1 MGSSGKSQLGRD
13 YFWNTASSLMGS
25 LSMVLMLIVVT
36 RAAGIAAAGVYS
48 LATAVGQ
55 QFKTVGA
62 YEVRPYQATDVR
74 HRFSF
79 GTYYATRL
87 VTLVVMVVGIVAYAL
102 VTGKGQQS
110 AIVVILVASLR
121 VFDAFEDVFYG
132 EFQRI
137 GRLDIAGRANFFRV
151 LVTTTVFTVLI
162 FVTRDLATTTIVTI
176 IVTALAVAFLIVPP
190 AKGLFPLRP
199 AFSVGP
205 VRSLLI
211 ACLPLFLAAFLAM
224 YLTNAPRFAIEA
236 FMDSAQQG
244 YYAILFMPA
253 LAINILAMFV
263 FRPLLTRMA
272 TYWAAGNRAGFTRLV
287 KRGILG
293 VGLAFA
299 LTFIV
304 VYFLGV
310 PILNLLYS
318 VDLSEYRRELLVIV
332 VGGAMNSL
340 AVIFYYALTT
350 MRQQHLLL
358 GGYLASAGLVWV
370 LSRVLVPTSGIMG
383 AALSYSLAMMVLA
396 LVFALSFMLMNRGAP
411 RGVAQTPPKL

>member
-1 MGSSGKSQLGRD
+1 
-13 YFWNTASSLMGS
+13 MGS

-55 QFKTVGA
+55 QFQTVGS

-79 GTYYATRL
+79 GTYYAARII
-87 VTLVVMVVGIVAYAL
+87 TLFAMVVGIVSYAL
-102 VTGKGQQS
+102 ITGNGQQS
-110 AIVVILVASLR
+110 VTVVILVASLR
-121 VFDAFEDVFYG
+121 LFDAFEDVFYG
-132 EFQRI
+132 EFQRL
-137 GRLDIAGRANFFRV
+137 GRLDVAGRANFFRV
-151 LVTTTVFTVLI
+151 LATTTVFTALI
-162 FVTRDLATTTIVTI
+162 FITRDLAITTIVTI
-176 IVTALAVAFLIVPP
+176 IVTAVAVALLIVPP
-190 AKGLFPLRP
+190 AKGLFALRP

-205 VRSLLI
+205 VRSLLV

-224 YLTNAPRFAIEA
+224 YLTNAPRFAIET
-236 FMDSAQQG
+236 FMDSTQQG
-244 YYAILFMPA
+244 YYAILFVPA
-253 LAINILAMFV
+253 LAINILAMFI

-272 TYWAAGNRAGFTRLV
+272 TYWASCNREGFTKLV
-287 KRGILG
+287 QRGILG

-299 LTFIV
+299 LTFVV

-310 PILNLLYS
+310 PILNLLYN
-318 VDLSEYRRELLVIV
+318 VELGEYRWELLVLV

-358 GGYLASAGLVWV
+358 GGYLVSAGLVWA
-370 LSRVLVPTSGIMG
+370 LSRALIPTYGIMG
-383 AALSYSLAMMVLA
+383 AALAYSLAMTVLA
-396 LVFALSFMLMNRGAP
+396 LGFALSFVLLNRGVP
-411 RGVAQTPPKL
+411 RGVSEPSAKR